1 MVELTERE
9 RTIVHVMNFMMN
21 PMTKN
26 APLETRAVAL
36 KAMIGVQ
43 GINATTDFCQD
54 ISHAVEAEMNLAQ
67 GKGLKFLHDNKDMLK
82 NMDFTKMLGGDKE

>member
-9 RTIVHVMNFMMN
+9 KTIVHVMNFMMN

-26 APLETRAVAL
+26 VPIDTRAVAL
-36 KAMIGVQ
+36 KAMIGIQ
-43 GINATTDFCQD
+43 GINATVEFCQD

-67 GKGLKFLHDNKDMLK
+67 GKGLKFLDENKEMLK
-82 NMDFTKMLGGDKE
+82 GIDFSKMMEGKS